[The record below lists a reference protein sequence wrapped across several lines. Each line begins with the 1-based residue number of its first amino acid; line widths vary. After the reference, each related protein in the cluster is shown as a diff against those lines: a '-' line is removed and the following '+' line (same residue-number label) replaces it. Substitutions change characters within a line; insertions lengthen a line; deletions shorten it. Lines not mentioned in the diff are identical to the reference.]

1 MHMHPLRLSLFA
13 LLFLTFSIAG
23 AGAKDEIP
31 DVVNETAIDPQPSD
45 DDDDELRYPTEMI
58 IMAAAVLGV
67 CILAAAVIL
76 RR

>member
-1 MHMHPLRLSLFA
+1 MHPLRLSLFA

-23 AGAKDEIP
+23 AGAEDEIP

-45 DDDDELRYPTEMI
+45 DDDDEEISNETI

-67 CILAAAVIL
+67 CIMVAAVIM

>member
-1 MHMHPLRLSLFA
+1 MYRWLA
-13 LLFLTFSIAG
+13 LLFLVFSIAG

-31 DVVNETAIDPQPSD
+31 DVVNETAIEPQPSD
-45 DDDDELRYPTEMI
+45 DDEDDGISDETI

-67 CILAAAVIL
+67 CILAAAVIM

>member
-1 MHMHPLRLSLFA
+1 MHPLRLSLFA

-23 AGAKDEIP
+23 VHAKDEIP
-31 DVVNETAIDPQPSD
+31 DVVNETSIDPPSED
-45 DDDDELRYPTEMI
+45 DDGDDDEIFNETI

-67 CILAAAVIL
+67 YILAAAVIL

>member
-1 MHMHPLRLSLFA
+1 MYRWLV

-23 AGAKDEIP
+23 VHDEDEIP
-31 DVVNETAIDPQPSD
+31 DVVNETAIEPQPAD
-45 DDDDELRYPTEMI
+45 DDDDEEISNETI

-67 CILAAAVIL
+67 CILSAAVIM